1 MNREN
6 VSLTGPIR
14 DRRLTHFQSFHFDNL
29 QIPSLTKPPTG
40 QNCFFF
46 FYFGFMDIFANQIE
60 MINTPPGKMRTH
72 ARTEFCILICGFYGC
87 CHVKNSFFME

>member
-14 DRRLTHFQSFHFDNL
+14 DRRLIHFQSFHFDNL
-29 QIPSLTKPPTG
+29 QIPSPTKPPIG
-40 QNCFFF
+40 QNFLSCS
-46 FYFGFMDIFANQIE
+46 YVGFMDIFANQTE
-60 MINTPPGKMRTH
+60 MINTPPRKMHTH
-72 ARTEFCILICGFYGC
+72 ASTKFCILICGFYGC